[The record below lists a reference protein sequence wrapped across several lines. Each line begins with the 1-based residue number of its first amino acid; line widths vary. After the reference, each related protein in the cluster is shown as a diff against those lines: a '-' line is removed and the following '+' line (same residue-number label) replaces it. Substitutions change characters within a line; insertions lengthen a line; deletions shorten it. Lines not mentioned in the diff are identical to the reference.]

1 MCGRVFARQTN
12 MCAALQHSVFVER
25 VFFFPLLS
33 FCSSDKCCLLRVY
46 LDLVHSLFILFNVFL
61 KCKYC
66 VLNKVSSNS
75 NFSLKSN

>member
-12 MCAALQHSVFVER
+12 RCAALHLSVFVER
-25 VFFFPLLS
+25 VLFSLLS
-33 FCSSDKCCLLRVY
+33 FCSSDKCCPLRVY

-61 KCKYC
+61 ECKYC

>member
-1 MCGRVFARQTN
+1 MWEGFCKTNKYVCCSAAQCFCGKGV
-12 MCAALQHSVFVER
+12 
-25 VFFFPLLS
+25 FFPLLS
-33 FCSSDKCCLLRVY
+33 FCSSDKCCPLRVY

-66 VLNKVSSNS
+66 VLNKVSSNP